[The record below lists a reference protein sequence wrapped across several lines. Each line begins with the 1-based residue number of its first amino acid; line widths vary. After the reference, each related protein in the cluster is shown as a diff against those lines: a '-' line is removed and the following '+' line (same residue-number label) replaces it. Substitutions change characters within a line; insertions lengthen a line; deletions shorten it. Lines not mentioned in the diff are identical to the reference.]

1 MARILLR
8 RGWLHFDLTQTQSG
22 YETLKIFVFIGGL
35 TVVRK
40 VGMILMHIYLLVVHT
55 KERERETPDIYLLN
69 KTCEQ
74 PNAV

>member
-1 MARILLR
+1 MARLLLR
-8 RGWLHFDLTQTQSG
+8 RGWLHFSLTQTQSG

-55 KERERETPDIYLLN
+55 KEREREKPLTFIS
-69 KTCEQ
+69 
-74 PNAV
+74 